1 MKKPLIL
8 VLVLVMSV
16 LLTSVFSSGGC
27 RRVEELVE
35 EPRVEEPAQ
44 ETIEEDSIK
53 VSEEKLPE
61 QQHELIPGNGEVTV
75 KSTDSSY
82 KSTTE
87 KPMGWLRNHQE
98 ADILL
103 SGVDF
108 NNTGGP
114 LLFNHQGGI
123 ASDGEH
129 LILADRNNNRVLIW
143 NSLPEGNTP
152 PDIVLGQK
160 DFISNNPWN
169 ALDKLNWPVGV
180 ATDGTRL
187 VVADTYNDR
196 ILIWNSFPTQNGQP
210 ADIVLKGSDDSN
222 KYGNIGWPWAV
233 WTNGEKVI
241 VTSTAGSQVL
251 IWNSFPTRNDQ
262 EPDIVIKL
270 DEFGTPRTIGSDGTN
285 LVIGDHNAF
294 DSNPGNFFWRTF
306 PTQNNQKYD
315 FFMKNAPGG
324 DIQMGDTRMGEI
336 MWGPIFTPDEK
347 LVVVSDRI
355 HIWNAFPEDENDV
368 PDLSVGGTHGVNG
381 YDFGGSQSGDGSSIV
396 YADGKL
402 YISLCNGNKIVA
414 FNDMPIKADQVPDF
428 VIGAPDIYTNTL
440 ETEFIMSN
448 PVPATDGN
456 SLFVSSDFDRKLYVW
471 KSLPDES
478 GAKPDYVYSLPEGPW
493 DNALYDNI
501 LALAGKQTVYVW
513 STLPLNGEKPDKT
526 FSRSIGSISFGEL
539 VGVAIDEKYFYL
551 SDKQKNKIYMW
562 EGIPDENSEPIFI
575 IECERP
581 GRLSSDSKYLA
592 IAATERGPGG
602 SIVIYKISDL
612 AGEQPAAIL
621 NGMFN
626 LPQGVLVY
634 DDHLFVGD
642 TGFNAV
648 HIWTDIKDALDG
660 KVADIF
666 LGEKGRTPKIGG
678 DTLFWPATLAFDG
691 SYLWVGEFKFSE
703 RLLRF
708 SVK

>member
-1 MKKPLIL
+1 MKKPLVL
-8 VLVLVMSV
+8 ALVLVMSV
-16 LLTSVFSSGGC
+16 SLVAVFSSGGC
-27 RRVEELVE
+27 GRVEEPVVE
-35 EPRVEEPAQ
+35 KPAQ
-44 ETIEEDSIK
+44 ETIGEDSIK
-53 VSEEKLPE
+53 NSKEEPPE
-61 QQHELIPGNGEVTV
+61 QQHELIPGSGEVTV

-87 KPMGWLRNHQE
+87 KPVGWLGNHQE

-108 NNTGGP
+108 NNAGGP

-143 NSLPEGNTP
+143 NSLPDGNTE

-160 DFISNNPWN
+160 DFTSNNPGED
-169 ALDKLNWPVGV
+169 LDQLNWPVSV
-180 ATDGTRL
+180 ATDGTHIL
-187 VVADTYNDR
+187 VADTYNYR
-196 ILIWNSFPTQNGQP
+196 VLIWNNFPNQNGQP
-210 ADIVLKGSDDSN
+210 ADLYIQGPKDRFEDGAV
-222 KYGNIGWPWAV
+222 GWPWAV

-251 IWNSFPTRNDQ
+251 IWNSFPTRNNQ
-262 EPDIVIKL
+262 EPDIVIRL
-270 DEFGTPRTIGSDGTN
+270 EEFGTPRTIGSDGTN

-294 DSNPGNFFWRTF
+294 GSSQGNFFWKTF
-306 PTQNNQKYD
+306 PNRDNQKYD
-315 FFMKNAPGG
+315 FFMENAPGG
-324 DIQMGDTRMGEI
+324 DMQMGDMQRGEI
-336 MWGPIFTPDEK
+336 MWGPTFTPDGK
-347 LVVVSDRI
+347 FMVVSDRV
-355 HIWNAFPEDENDV
+355 HIWNAFPEDENDA
-368 PDLSVGGTHGVNG
+368 PDLSVGETHGVDG
-381 YDFGGSQSGDGSSIV
+381 YDFGGSQSGDGSSIAS
-396 YADGKL
+396 ADGKL
-402 YISLCNGNKIVA
+402 FISLCNGNKIVG
-414 FNDMPIKADQVPDF
+414 FNNMPTSADQEPEF

-478 GAKPDYVYSLPEGPW
+478 GAKPDYVYSLPEAPW
-493 DNALYDNI
+493 DNALHNNI

-513 STLPLNGEKPDKT
+513 NTLPVNGEEPDRT
-526 FSRSIGSISFGEL
+526 FSRNIGSVSFGEL
-539 VGVAIDEKYFYL
+539 AGVAMDDKYFYL
-551 SDKQKNKIYMW
+551 SDGQENKIYVW
-562 EGIPDENSEPIFI
+562 EGIPDENSEPIFTI
-575 IECERP
+575 QSEKA
-581 GRLSSDSKYLA
+581 GRLSSNGEYLA
-592 IAATERGPGG
+592 TAATLRDSGGPVG

-612 AGEQPAAIL
+612 AGGQPTAIL

-634 DDHLFVGD
+634 DDYLFVGD
-642 TGFNAV
+642 TGLNAV

-660 KVADIF
+660 KAADIF
-666 LGEKGRTPKIGG
+666 LGEKGPTPKIGSG
-678 DTLFWPATLAFDG
+678 DLFWPATLAFDG

-708 SVK
+708 SVQ